1 MAKAKPSALREWER
15 RALAVE
21 RNVNNEESAA
31 DRRPKWNPFLSLE
44 DSELF
49 DDKMKKMRQMR
60 DVGDIGDI
68 MPLRSYEQQVLGA
81 PLIDVQSK
89 KVTAHKGDD
98 SGAEDEEEADGIG
111 KGIYGQSM
119 PLTVPWVT
127 WPHRQTLWKPAVDED
142 GHAVL
147 TPDPDVSC
155 MAVAYCL
162 QGKTYEYY
170 EAACELEIARNDE
183 DHGRAAGAAGMCFH
197 TRHQHHSL
205 KAYVFYLRFVSGDI
219 NHGELVFGKLDDHS
233 PIQTPTEVALLNRK
247 EKLVVNDGR
256 HYFRVRS
263 FQGGLMFYFDY
274 VFVGFVEVEQDAF
287 CKYGRIGVWSFDLE
301 VSIHKVLMNSLE
313 DLELD
318 LEGDHSAAF
327 HDKYS
332 LAKVHHIAL
341 KTDRVMRTDVFQM
354 WRTVVRESHA
364 ERMAPFQRLEGAEK
378 ERARKQMLM
387 AWFSTLHT
395 LQRFTEILTSN
406 EHLQGPRVQRYLQE
420 LDSTNPPPPPPPL
433 APPPSSED
441 EELHYLYE
449 LQQRRYQKQIEHAG
463 RTILG
468 DEKFAELKNMT
479 GGSLAQQQKDLV
491 AQKQKQMAQHSNEE
505 SHYQALNKMARRLLS
520 NFGEMDDLVP
530 TMRRLRADRAAAAD
544 APP

>member
-1 MAKAKPSALREWER
+1 
-15 RALAVE
+15 
-21 RNVNNEESAA
+21 
-31 DRRPKWNPFLSLE
+31 
-44 DSELF
+44 
-49 DDKMKKMRQMR
+49 MRQMR

-142 GHAVL
+142 GPRVFMPTLQDGHAVL

-205 KAYVFYLRFVSGDI
+205 KAYVFYLRFVSDI

-274 VFVGFVEVEQDAF
+274 VFVGFVEAGRFPDAAE
-287 CKYGRIGVWSFDLE
+287 CRL
-301 VSIHKVLMNSLE
+301 
-313 DLELD
+313 
-318 LEGDHSAAF
+318 
-327 HDKYS
+327 YS

-420 LDSTNPPPPPPPL
+420 LRPQGV
-433 APPPSSED
+433 APSRVGRQD

-520 NFGEMDDLVP
+520 NFGEMDDLALWRQVEAKAFGKNEVIWKLGGNYWIGMVNEP
-530 TMRRLRADRAAAAD
+530 AGCVVSSF
-544 APP
+544 